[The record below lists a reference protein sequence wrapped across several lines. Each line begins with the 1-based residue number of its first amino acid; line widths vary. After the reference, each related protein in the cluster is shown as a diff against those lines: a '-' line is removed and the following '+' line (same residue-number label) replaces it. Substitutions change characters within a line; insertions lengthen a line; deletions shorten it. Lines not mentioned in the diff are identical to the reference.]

1 MIFSPSYHLYAMTN
15 TNQEDALF
23 SRCGVSMERVSPEVA
38 ALARKNVSAILR
50 ALSAVGQT
58 AAADNLE
65 VHSAS
70 ITRMK
75 EPNSDIERV
84 ALILAAVGI
93 ELPGSDQ
100 RIYPINL
107 VESLR
112 VIAQSN
118 LASLVA
124 IEK

>member
-1 MIFSPSYHLYAMTN
+1 MTN
-15 TNQEDALF
+15 LNQEEALF
-23 SRCGVSMERVSPEVA
+23 SRSGVSMERVSPEVA
-38 ALARKNVSAILR
+38 HLARKNVGAILR
-50 ALSAVGQT
+50 ALAAIGQT

-93 ELPGSDQ
+93 ELPGVDQ
-100 RIYPINL
+100 RIYPVNL

-112 VIAQSN
+112 V
-118 LASLVA
+118 ASV
-124 IEK
+124 